1 MSILKGQ
8 LNVASTR
15 GMPVDEKKTSGSVSS
30 TSTETVQLYY
40 NNAGTLTADAGQ
52 AAGVVVVGKL
62 SYNNVKNVL
71 GDAQGRKGDTS
82 LSFTSTALTSE
93 VGVETITPTFIEGL
107 DDMIWSQRLT
117 AIGAK
122 LSNGQYVVDYA
133 RGVIYGKKTSTGATL
148 TSTTYK
154 YGAAAS
160 SGGGVSA
167 TDGSAF
173 TAGTDPVT
181 PIGFLADETSTGSVD
196 EGDIGAARM
205 TLDRKQINA
214 SEFLEDTADV
224 AAGYLTKIGLVRRDT
239 AASSS
244 GTDGDVSTMNTD
256 ALGHVWNREG
266 YAPDYEDNAI
276 DRAKVLQWANYT
288 NISASALIKT
298 GSGYL
303 AGFIVNSCA
312 ATATLKL
319 WDQTSAAVPVLC
331 NTMTFTLAETQG
343 PAPTMF
349 PSPILFNNGLYA
361 TIAVAAMDVTLI
373 WI

>member
-8 LNVASTR
+8 LNVAPTR

-93 VGVETITPTFIEGL
+93 VGLETITPTFIEGL
-107 DDMIWSQRLT
+107 DDMIWSQRLA

-160 SGGGVSA
+160 SGGSGAAIPNVDSYSKVA
-167 TDGSAF
+167 INLAAGADQQLVAAPGANKQIWVYGYHF
-173 TAGTDPVT
+173 MVNVAGTVSFQDSDDTALSGIMPFGATGGAVVT
-181 PIGFLADETSTGSVD
+181 PSGNFAMPIWKLATNKALEVDVVTSELDGWLSYAIVSV
-196 EGDIGAARM
+196 
-205 TLDRKQINA
+205 
-214 SEFLEDTADV
+214 
-224 AAGYLTKIGLVRRDT
+224 
-239 AASSS
+239 
-244 GTDGDVSTMNTD
+244 
-256 ALGHVWNREG
+256 
-266 YAPDYEDNAI
+266 
-276 DRAKVLQWANYT
+276 
-288 NISASALIKT
+288 
-298 GSGYL
+298 
-303 AGFIVNSCA
+303 
-312 ATATLKL
+312 
-319 WDQTSAAVPVLC
+319 
-331 NTMTFTLAETQG
+331 
-343 PAPTMF
+343 
-349 PSPILFNNGLYA
+349 
-361 TIAVAAMDVTLI
+361 
-373 WI
+373 